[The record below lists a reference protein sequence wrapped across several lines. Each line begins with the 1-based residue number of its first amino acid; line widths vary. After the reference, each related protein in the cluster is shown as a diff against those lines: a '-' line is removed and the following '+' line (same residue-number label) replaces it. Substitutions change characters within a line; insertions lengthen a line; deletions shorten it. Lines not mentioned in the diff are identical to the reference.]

1 MSGQS
6 AGATA
11 KAAVEHP
18 VKKGSGA
25 MGSVHMKLVMIM
37 VLLILSLMTVMIY
50 GLIPTSLVEETDY
63 EQKKT

>member
-11 KAAVEHP
+11 KAAVERP
-18 VKKGSGA
+18 VNKGAGA
-25 MGSVHMKLVMIM
+25 MSSVHMKLVMIM

>member
-37 VLLILSLMTVMIY
+37 VLLIVFAIVVFVRKRRQGDTAQAATAQSK
-50 GLIPTSLVEETDY
+50 D
-63 EQKKT
+63 